1 MKDDHSDYNVIS
13 HIVFESVFVGKK
25 NCSAVIILII
35 ESLHIVPELVIKW
48 HGKKYRFK
56 QPEHE

>member
-35 ESLHIVPELVIKW
+35 ESLHVLPELVIK
-48 HGKKYRFK
+48 
-56 QPEHE
+56 